1 MEYFV
6 PAWHGQLIDWAFNVP
21 RIEIYDE
28 ISNMRLL
35 RKGDRKVGLVLT
47 DYQPQYL
54 TKLNQIAFY
63 PDELFSVFD
72 YLQDVNTHES
82 QTVDYLDLNWPQN
95 IRFDFTPFKIMAS
108 VNNQLY
114 ANIIFDF
121 NGKIL
126 NVEYF
131 DENGQIT
138 KKLIFDTRGFISSV
152 IIGDEEIYYDPMG
165 HWRFKHNIKTDAV
178 KINPIFHFTNKQEY
192 AHLNELVTE
201 VMENQFLNKVTDDD
215 H

>member
-1 MEYFV
+1 MID
-6 PAWHGQLIDWAFNVP
+6 QLQSFKV
-21 RIEIYDE
+21 
-28 ISNMRLL
+28 LQL
-35 RKGDRKVGLVLT
+35 RNPHTNGSCLNKWIITIPT

-114 ANIIFDF
+114 AYIILM
-121 NGKIL
+121 KIVHK
-126 NVEYF
+126 N
-131 DENGQIT
+131 
-138 KKLIFDTRGFISSV
+138 LI
-152 IIGDEEIYYDPMG
+152 
-165 HWRFKHNIKTDAV
+165 
-178 KINPIFHFTNKQEY
+178 
-192 AHLNELVTE
+192 
-201 VMENQFLNKVTDDD
+201 
-215 H
+215 